1 MTAIEIRN
9 IVDRARSAHLVKVLG
24 VYVLVSSAVLQAID
38 LLTSQFGLPPWF
50 FPMALGLLLIGLPII
65 TATALLQARSESSDR
80 EDAVAPVTA
89 NPGPTDG
96 GGNPMHGLK
105 RLLTW
110 RAAVLGGVLAFI
122 VLGSV
127 GATMVFMRNRGQELH
142 DDAVAVMP
150 FHVVGANGDLWR
162 EGLVDLLGTA
172 LDATGQ
178 FHSSDPRAVLNRWNR
193 AAPDPAELP
202 EPSKAAEV
210 AGQLGAGRVILGS
223 LIRIAPNEVRL
234 AADLYSVRW
243 LRKEATAVVEGPD
256 DQMID
261 LVDQLTLDLL
271 RSVWEGDDIPDVRT
285 SAMTTAS
292 IPALRAYLEGERY
305 FRLSQFDEAQ
315 AAFAKAIE
323 QDSTFAIAYYRLAQT
338 YGWFMGLGAE
348 EVPTYLAA
356 AERHSAGLTRRDS
369 LLIRGWKLADV
380 DGDLEAID
388 LFEDLVAR
396 YPDDL
401 EAWHGLG
408 DAIFHMGSQ
417 AGRSITS
424 AIRPLERTLELDS
437 TFAPALI
444 HLIELAYHQGDRARG
459 REWTDRYLAL
469 DATSMYAQSF
479 RLLTPLEFGPSS
491 DSAQAVAALDTAGAD
506 LLHWLA
512 LRLRGSGSNL
522 PAYEMVTLALADPRF
537 EKPDRAMAFWHLG
550 EAHLRHGHVAV
561 AIDLFEQASALS
573 DGELDGAVLYTMS
586 DARELGIAVG
596 PASDELVERLADNMK
611 YPYPPLA
618 VAAAREGR
626 TEKAE
631 EAVAW
636 LESWADSAT
645 ANGYTARARSL
656 RGRAT
661 ALRGRIAAV
670 HDSVD
675 TAIDR
680 LRTGLSMINANW
692 NRQRDIERYWL
703 AHLIENRGG
712 EEEAMTIYGSLYWT
726 TWAEPLGLFHRAELH
741 ERRGEFEQ
749 AGDYYV
755 AFVQLWEDADPHLQP
770 RVESARLALQRIR
783 GERITS

>member
-24 VYVLVSSAVLQAID
+24 VYVIVSSAVLQAID
-38 LLTSQFGLPPWF
+38 LLTSQFGLPTWF

-65 TATALLQARSESSDR
+65 TATALIQSRPEPSDC
-80 EDAVAPVTA
+80 EDADAPVAASPKPTVTG
-89 NPGPTDG
+89 GPTR
-96 GGNPMHGLK
+96 GLK
-105 RLLTW
+105 RLFTW
-110 RAAVLGGVLAFI
+110 RLAILGGVLAF
-122 VLGSV
+122 VALGSV
-127 GATMVFMRNRGQELH
+127 GATVVFMRTSGQELR

-178 FHSSDPRAVLNRWNR
+178 FHSSDPRAVLNRWHR

-223 LIRIAPNEVRL
+223 LIRTAPNEVRL

-256 DQMID
+256 DQMIE

-285 SAMTTAS
+285 SAITTAS
-292 IPALRAYLEGERY
+292 IPALRAYLDGERY
-305 FRLSQFDEAQ
+305 FRHAQFDEAQ
-315 AAFAKAIE
+315 TAFAKAIE
-323 QDSTFAIAYYRLAQT
+323 QDSTFALAYFRLAQT

-356 AERHSAGLTRRDS
+356 AERHSAGLPRRDS
-369 LLIRGWKLADV
+369 LLIRGWKLANV
-380 DGDLEAID
+380 DGNLEAID
-388 LFEDLVAR
+388 LFEELVAR
-396 YPDDL
+396 YTDDL

-417 AGRSITS
+417 IGRPITAS
-424 AIRPLERTLELDS
+424 TAPLERTLEIDP

-444 HLIELAYHQGDRARG
+444 HLIELAYHQGDRVRG
-459 REWTDRYLAL
+459 REWTDRYLEL
-469 DATSMYAQSF
+469 DTTSMYARSF
-479 RLLTPLEFGPSS
+479 RLLSPLEFGPAP
-491 DSAQAVAALDTAGAD
+491 DSAQAVAALDTVDAD
-506 LLHWLA
+506 LLHWSIM
-512 LRLRGSGSNL
+512 RMRGPGANL
-522 PAYEMVTLALADPRF
+522 PAYEMVTLALADPRV
-537 EKPDRAMAFWHLG
+537 EMPDRAMAFWHLG

-561 AIDLFEQASALS
+561 AVDLFEQASVLS

-596 PASDELVERLADNMK
+596 TASDELVKRLADKVK

-626 TEKAE
+626 TEEAE
-631 EAVAW
+631 EAIAW
-636 LESWADSAT
+636 LEGWADSAA
-645 ANGYTARARSL
+645 ANGNISRARSL

-675 TAIDR
+675 TAIDH
-680 LRTGLSMINANW
+680 LQSGLSMINANW

-703 AHLIENRGG
+703 AYLIEDRGR
-712 EEEAMTIYGSLYWT
+712 EEEAMRIYGSLYWT
-726 TWAEPLGLFHRAELH
+726 PWAEPLGLFHRAELH
-741 ERRGEFEQ
+741 EQRGEFEQ
-749 AGDYYV
+749 AGDYYA

-783 GERITS
+783 GERIAS

>member
-1 MTAIEIRN
+1 
-9 IVDRARSAHLVKVLG
+9 
-24 VYVLVSSAVLQAID
+24 
-38 LLTSQFGLPPWF
+38 
-50 FPMALGLLLIGLPII
+50 
-65 TATALLQARSESSDR
+65 
-80 EDAVAPVTA
+80 
-89 NPGPTDG
+89 
-96 GGNPMHGLK
+96 
-105 RLLTW
+105 
-110 RAAVLGGVLAFI
+110 
-122 VLGSV
+122 
-127 GATMVFMRNRGQELH
+127 
-142 DDAVAVMP
+142 
-150 FHVVGANGDLWR
+150 
-162 EGLVDLLGTA
+162 
-172 LDATGQ
+172 
-178 FHSSDPRAVLNRWNR
+178 
-193 AAPDPAELP
+193 
-202 EPSKAAEV
+202 
-210 AGQLGAGRVILGS
+210 
-223 LIRIAPNEVRL
+223 
-234 AADLYSVRW
+234 
-243 LRKEATAVVEGPD
+243 
-256 DQMID
+256 
-261 LVDQLTLDLL
+261 
-271 RSVWEGDDIPDVRT
+271 
-285 SAMTTAS
+285 
-292 IPALRAYLEGERY
+292 
-305 FRLSQFDEAQ
+305 
-315 AAFAKAIE
+315 
-323 QDSTFAIAYYRLAQT
+323 
-338 YGWFMGLGAE
+338 MGLGAE

-388 LFEDLVAR
+388 LFEELVAR
-396 YPDDL
+396 FPDDL

-417 AGRSITS
+417 AGRPITA
-424 AIRPLERTLELDS
+424 AIRPLERTLEIDS

-444 HLIELAYHQGDRARG
+444 HLIELAYHQGDSARG

-469 DATSMYAQSF
+469 DTTSMYAQSF

-491 DSAQAVAALDTAGAD
+491 DSTQAVAALDTADAD

-512 LRLRGSGSNL
+512 LRLRGSGANL

-537 EKPDRAMAFWHLG
+537 ENPDRAMAFWHLG

-561 AIDLFEQASALS
+561 AVDLFEQASALS
-573 DGELDGAVLYTMS
+573 DGELDGAVLYTLS

-626 TEKAE
+626 TEEAD

-636 LESWADSAT
+636 LEGWADSAT
-645 ANGYTARARSL
+645 ANGNTTRARSL
-656 RGRAT
+656 DGRAI

-675 TAIDR
+675 TAIDH

-703 AHLIENRGG
+703 AHLIEDRGG

-749 AGDYYV
+749 AGDYYA

-770 RVESARLALQRIR
+770 RVESARIALQRIR
-783 GERITS
+783 GEQVTS

>member
-1 MTAIEIRN
+1 MTAIEIKN
-9 IVDRARSAHLVKVLG
+9 IVDRARSARLVRVLG
-24 VYVLVSSAVLQAID
+24 VYVIVSSAVLQAID
-38 LLTSQFGLPPWF
+38 LLTSQFGLPTWF
-50 FPMALGLLLIGLPII
+50 FPMALGLLLIGLPIV
-65 TATALLQARSESSDR
+65 TATALIQARSESSGC
-80 EDAVAPVTA
+80 EDSIAPVGASPPPSGT
-89 NPGPTDG
+89 GDTSG
-96 GGNPMHGLK
+96 GWK
-105 RLLTW
+105 RLFTW
-110 RAAVLGGVLAFI
+110 RLAILGGVLAF
-122 VLGSV
+122 VALGSV
-127 GATMVFMRNRGQELH
+127 GATMVFMRNHGQDLRE
-142 DDAVAVMP
+142 DAVAVMP

-202 EPSKAAEV
+202 EPSKAAAV
-210 AGQLGAGRVILGS
+210 AGQLGAARVILGS
-223 LIRIAPNEVRL
+223 LIRTAPNQVRL

-256 DQMID
+256 DRMID

-292 IPALRAYLEGERY
+292 IPALRAYLDGERY
-305 FRLSQFDEAQ
+305 FRHSQFEEAQ
-315 AAFAKAIE
+315 TAFAKAIE

-338 YGWFMGLGAE
+338 LGWFMGLGAE

-356 AERHSAGLTRRDS
+356 AERHSAGLSRRDS

-388 LFEDLVAR
+388 LFEQLVAR

-417 AGRSITS
+417 TGRPITA
-424 AIRPLERTLELDS
+424 AIEPLERTLELDP

-444 HLIELAYHQGDRARG
+444 HLIEIAYHQGDKVRG
-459 REWTDRYLAL
+459 REWTERYLAL
-469 DATSMYAQSF
+469 DTTSMYAQSF
-479 RLLTPLEFGPSS
+479 RLLSPLKFGPAD
-491 DSAQAVAALDTAGAD
+491 DSALAVAALDTVQAD
-506 LLHWLA
+506 LLHWSIM
-512 LRLRGSGSNL
+512 RLRGSGSSL
-522 PAYEMVTLALADPRF
+522 PTYEAVTLALADPRF
-537 EKPDRAMAFWHLG
+537 DEPDRAMAFWHLG

-573 DGELDGAVLYTMS
+573 DGDLDGAVLNTMAN
-586 DARELGIAVG
+586 ARELGIAVG
-596 PASDELVERLADNMK
+596 DASDALVERLADNRN
-611 YPYPPLA
+611 YPVPPLA
-618 VAAAREGR
+618 VAAARAGR
-626 TEKAE
+626 TAE
-631 EAVAW
+631 AQEAVAW

-656 RGRAT
+656 EGRAT

-675 TAIDR
+675 TAIDH
-680 LRTGLSMINANW
+680 LRRGLSMINATW

-703 AHLIENRGG
+703 AHLIESRGG
-712 EEEAMTIYGSLYWT
+712 EEEAMAIYGSLYWT
-726 TWAEPLGLFHRAELH
+726 TWAEPLGLFRRAELH
-741 ERRGEFEQ
+741 EQRGEFEE
-749 AGDYYV
+749 AGDYYTD
-755 AFVQLWEDADPHLQP
+755 FIQLWENADPHLQP

-783 GERITS
+783 GERIAS